1 MWVLPYTDQFS
12 DTSWV
17 SCDSVLFWYYLP
29 GSRVRSHK
37 LRAQPH
43 KASPTSDASFKSL
56 VVSCISKLSVI
67 NWGSQYSLLRYDN
80 CRNGS
85 QNSGKHISWLIIKDT
100 LENTND
106 QPGEEIHRVR
116 SGWILNPGVSTPA
129 ELSCATLLA
138 HRRVHW
144 PGSSLN
150 PALLGFYGGFVTRYD
165 RPLIQSPASLP
176 FLEWGGRL
184 ERCKP
189 PTWSH
194 SEAHQE
200 LSY

>member
-67 NWGSQYSLLRYDN
+67 NRGSQYSLLRYDN

-85 QNSGKHISWLIIKDT
+85 QNSGKHILMFISFLYNKGYRGTARWKRYR
-100 LENTND
+100 EKS
-106 QPGEEIHRVR
+106 RKV
-116 SGWILNPGVSTPA
+116 LNIGAFVPVG
-129 ELSCATLLA
+129 LGCATFLA
-138 HRRVHW
+138 FGCVHQ
-144 PGSSLN
+144 PRGSLN
-150 PALLGFYGGFVTRYD
+150 PEVQGFLW
-165 RPLIQSPASLP
+165 RPHRIDI
-176 FLEWGGRL
+176 FD
-184 ERCKP
+184 
-189 PTWSH
+189 
-194 SEAHQE
+194 
-200 LSY
+200 Y